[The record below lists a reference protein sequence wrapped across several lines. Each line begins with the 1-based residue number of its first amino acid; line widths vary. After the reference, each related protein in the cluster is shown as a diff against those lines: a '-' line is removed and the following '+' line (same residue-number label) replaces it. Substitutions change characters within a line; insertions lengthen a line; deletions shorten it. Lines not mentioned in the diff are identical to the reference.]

1 MITEVS
7 YVSLIVD
14 FHTKLYLKAY
24 DNLCSLDSVYI
35 YIQMLGIGPQG
46 LSFIFSQ
53 LFFKFNLYCV
63 FFRYHL
69 APLHPPTPS
78 NHHTVVHVHE
88 SFFFSQ

>member
-53 LFFKFNLYCV
+53 LFF
-63 FFRYHL
+63 
-69 APLHPPTPS
+69 
-78 NHHTVVHVHE
+78 
-88 SFFFSQ
+88 